1 MTYIKTV
8 KPEEAEG
15 IVKEEYNK
23 RIRRAGEI
31 GDVYYFC

>member
-15 IVKEEYNK
+15 IVKEEYDNTL
-23 RIRRAGEI
+23 ITTLAE
-31 GDVYYFC
+31 

>member
-15 IVKEEYNK
+15 IVKEEYDK
-23 RIRRAGEI
+23 GIRRAGEI